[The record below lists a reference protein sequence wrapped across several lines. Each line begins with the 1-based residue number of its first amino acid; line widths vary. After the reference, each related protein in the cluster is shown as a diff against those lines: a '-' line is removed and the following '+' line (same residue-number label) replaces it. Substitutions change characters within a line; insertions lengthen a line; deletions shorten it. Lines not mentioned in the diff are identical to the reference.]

1 MKGILLLLLSFN
13 IAAADVGFERGD
25 TIKTDEI
32 EGVVSVTCEENG
44 QTRSMSL
51 SCYDIALIG
60 GAYGKIIVRNGMID
74 ADWVKLRRE
83 GTNKIKGS
91 AFNSEL
97 QQTGSNFNLW
107 IATLFQRPLLKKGKN
122 LIHYEFTKKNQSIEN
137 GSFEVEV
144 VEGEFRT
151 CGRGSLYYYSSCP
164 PSNIIC
170 GEYFRKHN
178 YCR

>member
-13 IAAADVGFERGD
+13 AAAADISFERGD

-32 EGVVSVTCEENG
+32 EGVVSVTCEQNG
-44 QTRSMSL
+44 QTRTLSL

-60 GAYGKIIVRNGMID
+60 GAYGKIIARNGFID

-83 GTNKIKGS
+83 GTSTVKGA
-91 AFNSEL
+91 AFNSST
-97 QQTGSNFNLW
+97 QQTGNNFNLW
-107 IATLFQRPLLKKGKN
+107 IATLFQRPLLIKGKN
-122 LIHYEFTKKNQSIEN
+122 LIHYDFSKKNQSVET

-151 CGRGSLYYYSSCP
+151 CARGSLYYYSSCP
-164 PSNIIC
+164 PSNLIC